1 MEPILVPKDRA
12 GYSHEYVGSQYIGWL
27 QFQTL
32 CQQLVATQLVT
43 IRSDMFI

>member
-32 CQQLVATQLVT
+32 YQQLVATQLVT